1 VTFCVGIRV
10 REGLVALADT
20 QIVRG
25 QEFSNKAK
33 LSLLEHAGSAIFL
46 MTSGLRSIRDKAVL
60 RLEDELAALP
70 ALTRGSTAWSP
81 TSETRSNGCVTRTG
95 RPLDHSGLRFDS
107 HALDNAP
114 HSRHLACD
122 AGLAS
127 DRGVEAWLN
136 NAAARPSRRSANAG
150 VALSSRRPSA
160 TPFPWTRPH
169 TAIRSSVPRAR
180 RAVIV

>member
-1 VTFCVGIRV
+1 MTFCVGIRV

-70 ALTRGSTAWSP
+70 SPHDAALP
-81 TSETRSNGCVTRTG
+81 C
-95 RPLDHSGLRFDS
+95 
-107 HALDNAP
+107 
-114 HSRHLACD
+114 RHRL
-122 AGLAS
+122 
-127 DRGVEAWLN
+127 
-136 NAAARPSRRSANAG
+136 
-150 VALSSRRPSA
+150 RRPDQA
-160 TPFPWTRPH
+160 G
-169 TAIRSSVPRAR
+169 A
-180 RAVIV
+180 